1 MKFVLA
7 EPTHEPELRRLM
19 AEDPMPGA
27 FRLAYTREPDFRQAL
42 DVQGTSTQVL
52 TALEGDR
59 VVGMGVRAILP
70 VHLNGHPQEVGYLGG
85 LRSLVSARR
94 GLGLARG
101 FRFLR
106 ELHAD
111 GRVPG
116 YLTTVLE
123 DNAHALAMLQSGRA
137 GLPRYLDLGRFTTHV
152 LFPSRRSPH
161 PMPQGLRIV
170 SPPQIEMTSIV
181 AFLREHAP
189 RRPFGPVFGDELTGP
204 WYRDFR
210 PEDLFVALQGDQIVG
225 VTGRWDQSRYKQV
238 RVAGYAPWLRM
249 ARPLLNL
256 ALRGAGYGS
265 LPPVGACLQ
274 PQTLAFTTL
283 RDDHPAVFQA
293 LVGAVLQKVPTLLLV
308 GLHERDPLA
317 PALQAFRTLAYA
329 ARLCWVCW
337 DDGLDFFRHLDL
349 TAAPVL
355 ELARL

>member
-7 EPTHEPELRRLM
+7 TPTHEPELRRLL
-19 AEDPMPGA
+19 AEDPMPGV

-42 DVQGTSTQVL
+42 EVQGAAAQVL

-70 VHLNGHPQEVGYLGG
+70 LHLNGQPQEVGYLSG
-85 LRSLVSARR
+85 LRSLVSVRR

-123 DNAHALAMLQSGRA
+123 DNAHALALLQSGRA
-137 GLPRYLDLGRFTTHV
+137 GLPRYQDLGRFTTHV
-152 LFPSRRSPH
+152 LFPHRRPRSPV
-161 PMPQGLRIV
+161 PQGIKIA
-170 SPPQIEMTSIV
+170 SPPQIEPATIV
-181 AFLREHAP
+181 AFLREHAS
-189 RRPFGPVFGDELTGP
+189 RRPFGPVFGEALTGP
-204 WYRDFR
+204 MYRDFQ
-210 PEDLFVALQGDQIVG
+210 PEDLTVALRGDRIVG
-225 VTGRWDQSRYKQV
+225 VTGVWDQSRYKQV
-238 RVAGYAPWLRM
+238 RVAGYAPWLRV

-256 ALRGAGYGS
+256 ALRGAGYGT

-274 PQTLAFTTL
+274 PQTLAFTAI
-283 RDDHPAVFQA
+283 RDDDPAVFKA
-293 LVGAVLQKVPTLLLV
+293 LVGAVLQKVSTLLLV
-308 GLHERDPLA
+308 GLHERDPLT
-317 PALQAFRTLAYA
+317 PALQPFRTLAYA

-337 DDGLDFFRHLDL
+337 DDGLDFFHHLDL